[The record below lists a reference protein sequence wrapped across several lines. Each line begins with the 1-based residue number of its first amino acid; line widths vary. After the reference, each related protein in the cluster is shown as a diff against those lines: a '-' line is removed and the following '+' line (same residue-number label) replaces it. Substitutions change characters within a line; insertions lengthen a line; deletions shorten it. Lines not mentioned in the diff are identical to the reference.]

1 MAGMEPAEGT
11 REPLK
16 PVAVVTGATRGIG
29 RALAEEFAKNGHA
42 VLLVG
47 RNEEALAELSRK
59 IGATHQVGV
68 YSVTCDLATPEG
80 CEKVEEAIRANG
92 LYCESLVNNAAMMTA
107 GHFQEQDRYTLLKTI
122 DLNLRSVMDLTRRF
136 LPDMVARGAGGVLN
150 VSSVEGFMPVPYHA
164 TYAATKAAMISWSR
178 ALAYEVMGT
187 GVRVCMVAPG
197 VIETDI
203 HATGGAENSHYAQY
217 LPKMTPEILAEAAY
231 RRFKHGNWIIIE
243 GWLNRVFVTLARFV
257 PGYFLIPTSGWFF
270 RVRDEKGVP
279 VEPKPLPHPDASAGA
294 REQDKNFK

>member
-1 MAGMEPAEGT
+1 MADMDPAEESE
-11 REPLK
+11 EPLK
-16 PVAVVTGATRGIG
+16 PVAVITGATRGIG

-47 RNEEALAELSRK
+47 RNETALAELAQQ
-59 IGATHQVGV
+59 IAATHNVGAYPV
-68 YSVTCDLATPEG
+68 ACDLATPEG
-80 CEKVEEAIRANG
+80 CDRVEDALRANG
-92 LYCESLVNNAAMMTA
+92 LYCESLVNNAAMMSA
-107 GHFQEQDRYTLLKTI
+107 GHFQDQDRDTLLKTI

-136 LPDMVARGAGGVLN
+136 LPDMIARRAGGVLN
-150 VSSVEGFMPVPYHA
+150 VSSVEGFMPVPYQA

-197 VIETDI
+197 VIQTDI
-203 HATGGAENSHYAQY
+203 HAAGGAENSFYALY
-217 LPKMTPEILAEAAY
+217 LPKMTPERLSEAAY

-243 GWLNRVFVTLARFV
+243 GWLNRAFVTLARFV

-270 RVRDEKGVP
+270 RVRDQNGVAA
-279 VEPKPLPHPDASAGA
+279 EPKPLPHPDATTEAP
-294 REQDKNFK
+294 EQKKN

>member
-1 MAGMEPAEGT
+1 MAEMDSAKET
-11 REPLK
+11 RAPLK
-16 PVAVVTGATRGIG
+16 PVAVITGATRGIG
-29 RALAEEFAKNGHA
+29 RALAEEFAKNSHA

-47 RNEEALAELSRK
+47 RNETALAELAQQ
-59 IGATHQVGV
+59 IAATYNVGA
-68 YSVTCDLATPEG
+68 YSVACDLATPEG
-80 CEKVEEAIRANG
+80 CDKVEDALQANG

-107 GHFQEQDRYTLLKTI
+107 GHFQDQDRDTLLKTI
-122 DLNLRSVMDLTRRF
+122 DLNLRSVLDLTRRF

-150 VSSVEGFMPVPYHA
+150 VSSVEGFMPVPYQA

-203 HATGGAENSHYAQY
+203 HAAGGAENSHYAQY
-217 LPKMTPEILAEAAY
+217 LPRMTPEALAEAAY

-243 GWLNRVFVTLARFV
+243 GWLNRAFVTLARFV

-270 RVRDEKGVP
+270 RVRDENGTAA
-279 VEPKPLPHPDASAGA
+279 EAKPLPHPDDDTPKH
-294 REQDKNFK
+294 DKT

>member
-1 MAGMEPAEGT
+1 MDSAKKT
-11 REPLK
+11 RQPLK

-29 RALAEEFAKNGHA
+29 RALAEEFAKNSHA

-47 RNEEALAELSRK
+47 RNEPALAELAQQ
-59 IGATHQVGV
+59 IAATYNVGA
-68 YSVTCDLATPEG
+68 YSVACDLATPEG
-80 CEKVEEAIRANG
+80 CDKVEDALQANG

-107 GHFQEQDRYTLLKTI
+107 GHFQDQDRDTLLKTI

-136 LPDMVARGAGGVLN
+136 LPDMIARRAGGVLN
-150 VSSVEGFMPVPYHA
+150 VSSVEGFMPVPYQA

-203 HATGGAENSHYAQY
+203 HAEGGAENSFYARY
-217 LPKMTPEILAEAAY
+217 LPRMTPERLAEASY

-243 GWLNRVFVTLARFV
+243 GWLNHAVVTLARFV

-270 RVRDEKGVP
+270 RVRDEKGTAA
-279 VEPKPLPHPDASAGA
+279 EAKPLPHPDTAPPKH
-294 REQDKNFK
+294 DKS

>member
-1 MAGMEPAEGT
+1 MAEMDSAKET
-11 REPLK
+11 RAPLK
-16 PVAVVTGATRGIG
+16 PVAVITGATRGIG
-29 RALAEEFAKNGHA
+29 RALAEEFAKNSHA

-47 RNEEALAELSRK
+47 RNETALAELAQQ
-59 IGATHQVGV
+59 IAATYNVGA
-68 YSVTCDLATPEG
+68 YSVACDLATPEG
-80 CEKVEEAIRANG
+80 CDKVEDALQANG

-107 GHFQEQDRYTLLKTI
+107 GHFQDQDRDTLLKTI
-122 DLNLRSVMDLTRRF
+122 DLNLRSVLDLTRRF

-150 VSSVEGFMPVPYHA
+150 VSSVEGFMPVPYQA

-203 HATGGAENSHYAQY
+203 HATGGAENSYYALY
-217 LPKMTPEILAEAAY
+217 LPKMTPERLSEAAY

-243 GWLNRVFVTLARFV
+243 GWLNRAFVTLARFV

-270 RVRDEKGVP
+270 RVRDENGTAA
-279 VEPKPLPHPDASAGA
+279 EAKPLSHPDDDTPKH
-294 REQDKNFK
+294 DKT

>member
-1 MAGMEPAEGT
+1 MAGIDPAAKKKEL
-11 REPLK
+11 LK

-47 RNEEALAELSRK
+47 RNEAALAELARA
-59 IGATHQVGV
+59 IAATHNVDT
-68 YSVTCDLATPEG
+68 YSAACDLATPEG
-80 CEKVEEAIRANG
+80 CDRVEGALRKNG

-107 GHFQEQDRYTLLKTI
+107 GHFQEQDRDTLLKTI

-136 LPDMVARGAGGVLN
+136 LPDMIARRAGGVLN

-197 VIETDI
+197 VTETDI
-203 HATGGAENSHYAQY
+203 HADGGAENSHYAQY
-217 LPKMTPEILAEAAY
+217 LPRMTADALAEAAY

-270 RVRDEKGVP
+270 RVRDENGVP
-279 VEPKPLPHPDASAGA
+279 VEPKPLPHPDTHAKAP
-294 REQDKNFK
+294 EQNKK

>member
-1 MAGMEPAEGT
+1 MAEMDSAKGT
-11 REPLK
+11 RAPLK
-16 PVAVVTGATRGIG
+16 PVAVITGATRGIG
-29 RALAEEFAKNGHA
+29 RALAEEFAKNSHA

-47 RNEEALAELSRK
+47 RNETALAELAQQ
-59 IGATHQVGV
+59 IAATYNVGA
-68 YSVTCDLATPEG
+68 YSVACDLATPEG
-80 CEKVEEAIRANG
+80 CDKVEDALQANG

-107 GHFQEQDRYTLLKTI
+107 GHFQDQDRDTLLKTI
-122 DLNLRSVMDLTRRF
+122 DLNLRSVLDLTRRF
-136 LPDMVARGAGGVLN
+136 LPDMIARGAGGVLN
-150 VSSVEGFMPVPYHA
+150 VSSVEGFMPVPYQA

-203 HATGGAENSHYAQY
+203 HATGGAENSYYALY
-217 LPKMTPEILAEAAY
+217 LPKMTPERLSEAAY

-243 GWLNRVFVTLARFV
+243 GWLNRAFVTLARFV

-270 RVRDEKGVP
+270 RVRDENGTAA
-279 VEPKPLPHPDASAGA
+279 EAKPLPHPDDDTPKH
-294 REQDKNFK
+294 DKT